1 MLILTC
7 VNKLRDNRGK
17 VLRYELVEPNG
28 TMHLLNPGELKFYIK
43 SGEYMVTNLH
53 LTSNNRLVDIKYKI
67 NSQKV

>member
-1 MLILTC
+1 M
-7 VNKLRDNRGK
+7 
-17 VLRYELVEPNG
+17 LRYELVEPNG